1 MYLEMILE
9 IFSLHWALRFKEV
22 FLNALIRYAFS
33 KHLIVLALLLF
44 NSAAMAT
51 SHFYKIGFV
60 NTSRVLKEAPQA
72 RRVEEQLKAEFE
84 PREAQLKEKR
94 QEILDIEEQLKS
106 IDNSISAT
114 TRRKLER
121 EIRLKVSQ
129 LKFLEQEFRE
139 DKNLRRNEEIREL
152 QQVIAGVLKQLGDSG
167 KYDLILTEGVSYVS
181 DQIDITAEI
190 VDMLILQS
198 ETVEITQ

>member
-1 MYLEMILE
+1 MMCRNS
-9 IFSLHWALRFKEV
+9 SLRWAQLFKEV
-22 FLNALIRYAFS
+22 FLNTFTRYSLI
-33 KHLIVLALLLF
+33 LALLLI
-44 NSAAMAT
+44 NSHALAE

-72 RRVEEQLKAEFE
+72 RRVEELLKAEFE

-94 QEILDIEEQLKS
+94 QEILDIEGQLKS
-106 IDNSISAT
+106 IDKSISAT

-139 DKNLRRNEEIREL
+139 DQNLRRNEEIREL
-152 QQVIAGVLKQLGDSG
+152 QQVIAGVLAQLGDSG

-181 DQIDITAEI
+181 NQIDITAEI
-190 VDMLILQS
+190 IEMLKLQS
-198 ETVEITQ
+198 ETTESIQ